1 LGFCYEHLRFPQMY
15 AANGNVANPRF
26 CDFAFGDFNG
36 DGYPDLFM
44 TDYDTPET
52 SGTQCIDLNQDGDT
66 NDPGECQQSPAES
79 GANDYN
85 NRLYYNWGDDPAGP
99 GPGHFYDTAY
109 TKMSQA
115 QLASAFGNAAKAAD
129 FNGDGH
135 LDIARVNTLTGGQ
148 DVGILYANPSNLGNS
163 FIGPV
168 SASVGAPYNIEPGDL
183 NGDGRIDLVVVD
195 DGKDKYLINNGNN
208 SQGQATFTSYTIADS
223 LNEFGNR
230 TRIADLDNDGLPD
243 VLIADVDADL
253 PEFCPSTGRRMHI
266 YRNTGV
272 LTAMLDEIGQIIP
285 NAQLAN
291 TYDTATIDLDGDGW
305 LDLVI
310 ARCQGVFVWMN
321 QPPIGLDFNY
331 PEGLPSMVMPGVE
344 IAFPVEIAIAGGGQ
358 IVDGSANLMV
368 SIDDGAW
375 NARPLGSNG
384 ATWVASLP
392 ATDCGQSIRYYIT
405 AELSNGGVET
415 DPSTA
420 PATSFAASVSTG
432 VELAYEQSFE
442 DGDGGWVVEN
452 SSTMTI
458 PGWQRAMPNATI
470 TGGQQAAPGNAP
482 DGVYAFVTYNG
493 PPGGTAGTYD
503 LDFGPTILTSPE
515 IVIGGAPSVLRF
527 SRWFFCNDAGNTAEE
542 DSLRVEISADNGA
555 SWQLALATSQ
565 SQSAWVEQQI
575 DLASVLPPSETIRVR
590 FVVND
595 TPNNSVTEAGID
607 AIRIER
613 TVCEQGGPIGDLD
626 GDGII
631 GGSDL
636 AILLG
641 AWNSKG
647 GPADLDGDG
656 IIGGS
661 DLAIL
666 LSAWGG

>member
-1 LGFCYEHLRFPQMY
+1 
-15 AANGNVANPRF
+15 
-26 CDFAFGDFNG
+26 
-36 DGYPDLFM
+36 
-44 TDYDTPET
+44 
-52 SGTQCIDLNQDGDT
+52 
-66 NDPGECQQSPAES
+66 
-79 GANDYN
+79 
-85 NRLYYNWGDDPAGP
+85 
-99 GPGHFYDTAY
+99 
-109 TKMSQA
+109 
-115 QLASAFGNAAKAAD
+115 
-129 FNGDGH
+129 
-135 LDIARVNTLTGGQ
+135 
-148 DVGILYANPSNLGNS
+148 
-163 FIGPV
+163 
-168 SASVGAPYNIEPGDL
+168 
-183 NGDGRIDLVVVD
+183 
-195 DGKDKYLINNGNN
+195 
-208 SQGQATFTSYTIADS
+208 
-223 LNEFGNR
+223 
-230 TRIADLDNDGLPD
+230 
-243 VLIADVDADL
+243 
-253 PEFCPSTGRRMHI
+253 
-266 YRNTGV
+266 
-272 LTAMLDEIGQIIP
+272 
-285 NAQLAN
+285 
-291 TYDTATIDLDGDGW
+291 
-305 LDLVI
+305 
-310 ARCQGVFVWMN
+310 
-321 QPPIGLDFNY
+321 
-331 PEGLPSMVMPGVE
+331 MPGVE
-344 IAFPVEIAIAGGGQ
+344 IAFPVQIAIAGGGQ

-368 SIDDGAW
+368 SIDDGPW
-375 NARPLGSNG
+375 NARPLGSDG

-442 DGDGGWVVEN
+442 NGDGGWLVEN

-555 SWQLALATSQ
+555 SWQLALAVSQ

-575 DLASVLPPSETIRVR
+575 DLAAVLPPSETIQVR